1 MIRFS
6 VCLETIFNDLPLGD
20 RITRAAACGA
30 SAVEFWSWRDKDLDG
45 IARSKETEGVDVA
58 AFAAVN
64 GTLPDI
70 RSAPPTVGRLG
81 AAIETAR
88 QIGSRGLIVFAG
100 QEREGVP
107 RQEQLDLLAATLAA
121 AAPEAAK
128 SHITLLLEPLNART
142 DHPGTLLSTTADAAG
157 VIEKAGQPN
166 VKMLFDIYEQYVT
179 EGSVLHSIESRIG
192 RIGHFHLADVP
203 GRGEPGTGALDLA
216 GILKLIES
224 LGYEG
229 YVGLEFR
236 PTGDHASAVRNVM
249 ELV

>member
-20 RITRAAACGA
+20 GIAKAAACGA

-45 IARSKETEGVDVA
+45 ITRAKEVEGVDIA

-64 GTLPDI
+64 GTSPDI
-70 RSAPPTVGRLG
+70 RTATPTVNQFGS
-81 AAIETAR
+81 AIEAAR
-88 QIGSRGLIVFAG
+88 QIGARGLIVFAG
-100 QEREGVP
+100 LEREGIP
-107 RQEQLDLLAATLAA
+107 RQEQLDRLAATMAD

-142 DHPGTLLSTTADAAG
+142 DHPGTLLSATADAAG

-179 EGSVLHSIESRIG
+179 EGSVLHSIESHIG

-203 GRGEPGTGALDLA
+203 GRGEPGTGALDFTEM
-216 GILKLIES
+216 LKLIES
-224 LGYEG
+224 LDYDG

-236 PTGDHASAVRNVM
+236 PSGDHASAVKSVM